1 MGSSK
6 KRSHNRVFVDSSVL
20 FAAALSPSGGSFR
33 LLREARERNM
43 ELFVTPYV
51 IVEVGEGLRSRYPQA
66 LEIFHSFLIHFPIRL
81 MKNPSL
87 LKVNQCAKILPQ
99 EDAPILAGAIAAQ
112 ATQLVTLDRKHF
124 LIPLK
129 KQKLTV
135 EILTPGDF
143 IKKYFV

>member
-1 MGSSK
+1 MGSPK
-6 KRSHNRVFVDSSVL
+6 KRSHRLFIDSSVL

-33 LLREARERNM
+33 LLREARERNIK
-43 ELFVTPYV
+43 LFITPYV
-51 IVEVGEGLRSRYPQA
+51 IGEVDEGLRNRYPEA
-66 LEIFHSFLIHFPIRL
+66 LEIFRSFLIHFPIHL
-81 MKNPSL
+81 MRNPSASR
-87 LKVNQCAKILPQ
+87 VYECANILPW
-99 EDAPILAGAIAAQ
+99 EDAPILAGAITTKANH
-112 ATQLVTLDRKHF
+112 LITLDKKHF